1 MIRYSEGMASQVQ
14 SAAINPTKKQYELLL
29 FIDNFIKDNGYGP
42 SYREIMRALNYKSVS
57 TVAVHIDNLISRGH
71 LRKRDN
77 SARSLEVIDVV
88 AAPKTTPEVLDS
100 TDAITERCIRAK
112 IANLQKQDDDK
123 VRQDIQTLQSALQI
137 LGYEGSH
144 ETDSA

>member
-1 MIRYSEGMASQVQ
+1 MIRYSEGMAAQAQ

-88 AAPKTTPEVLDS
+88 AAPKITPEVLDS

-112 IANLQKQDDDK
+112 IVDLQKQDDSK
-123 VRQDIQTLQSALQI
+123 ARQDSQTLQSALQI
-137 LGYEGSH
+137 LGYEEPR

>member
-1 MIRYSEGMASQVQ
+1 MIRYSEGMAAQAQ

-57 TVAVHIDNLISRGH
+57 TVAAHIDNLISRGH

-77 SARSLEVIDVV
+77 SARSLEVIDMV

-100 TDAITERCIRAK
+100 TDAIAERCIRAK
-112 IANLQKQDDDK
+112 IADLQKQDDDK
-123 VRQDIQTLQSALQI
+123 ARQDIQTLQSVLQI
-137 LGYEGSH
+137 LGYEELR

>member
-1 MIRYSEGMASQVQ
+1 MAAQAQ

-77 SARSLEVIDVV
+77 SARSLEVIDV
-88 AAPKTTPEVLDS
+88 AAVSTMPEVLDS

-112 IANLQKQDDDK
+112 IADLQKQDDNK
-123 VRQDIQTLQSALQI
+123 ARQDIQTLQSALQI
-137 LGYEGSH
+137 LGYEGPR

>member
-1 MIRYSEGMASQVQ
+1 MIRYSEGMAAQAQ

-77 SARSLEVIDVV
+77 SARSLEVIDV
-88 AAPKTTPEVLDS
+88 AAVSTMPEVLDS

-112 IANLQKQDDDK
+112 IADLQKQDDNK
-123 VRQDIQTLQSALQI
+123 ARQDIQTLQSALQI
-137 LGYEGSH
+137 LGYE
-144 ETDSA
+144 ELYEADSA

>member
-1 MIRYSEGMASQVQ
+1 MAAQAQ

-88 AAPKTTPEVLDS
+88 AAPKTAPEVLDS

-112 IANLQKQDDDK
+112 IADLQKQDDNK
-123 VRQDIQTLQSALQI
+123 ARQDIQTLQSALQI
-137 LGYEGSH
+137 LGYEEPR

>member
-1 MIRYSEGMASQVQ
+1 MIAQAQ

-77 SARSLEVIDVV
+77 SARSLEVIDV
-88 AAPKTTPEVLDS
+88 AAVSTMPEVLDS

-112 IANLQKQDDDK
+112 IADLQKQDDNK
-123 VRQDIQTLQSALQI
+123 ARQDIQTLQSALQI
-137 LGYEGSH
+137 LGYE
-144 ETDSA
+144 ELYEADSA

>member
-1 MIRYSEGMASQVQ
+1 MVAQAQ

-57 TVAVHIDNLISRGH
+57 TVAVHIDNLISRGY

-100 TDAITERCIRAK
+100 TDAIIERCIRAK
-112 IANLQKQDDDK
+112 IADLQKQDDDK

-137 LGYEGSH
+137 LGYEEPR

>member
-1 MIRYSEGMASQVQ
+1 MAAQAQ

-77 SARSLEVIDVV
+77 SARSLEVIDVA

-100 TDAITERCIRAK
+100 TDAIAERCIRAK
-112 IANLQKQDDDK
+112 IADLQKQDDDK
-123 VRQDIQTLQSALQI
+123 VRRDIQTLQSALQI
-137 LGYEGSH
+137 LGYEEPR

>member
-1 MIRYSEGMASQVQ
+1 MIRYSEGMVAQAQ

-42 SYREIMRALNYKSVS
+42 SYREIMRALDYKSVS

-77 SARSLEVIDVV
+77 SARSLEVIDVA

-100 TDAITERCIRAK
+100 TDAITEHCIRAK
-112 IANLQKQDDDK
+112 IADLQKQDDDK
-123 VRQDIQTLQSALQI
+123 ARQDIQTLQSALQI
-137 LGYEGSH
+137 LGYERPR

>member
-1 MIRYSEGMASQVQ
+1 MIRYSEGMVAQAQ

-112 IANLQKQDDDK
+112 IADLQKQDNK
-123 VRQDIQTLQSALQI
+123 AHQDIQTLQSALQI
-137 LGYEGSH
+137 LGYEGPR

>member
-1 MIRYSEGMASQVQ
+1 MAAQAQ

-77 SARSLEVIDVV
+77 SARSLEVIDVA

-100 TDAITERCIRAK
+100 TDAIIERCIRAK
-112 IANLQKQDDDK
+112 IADLQKQDDDK
-123 VRQDIQTLQSALQI
+123 ARQDIQTLQSALQI
-137 LGYEGSH
+137 LGYEEPR

>member
-1 MIRYSEGMASQVQ
+1 MIRYSEGMVAQAQ

-42 SYREIMRALNYKSVS
+42 SYREIMRALDYKSVS

-88 AAPKTTPEVLDS
+88 AVPKTTPEVLDS
-100 TDAITERCIRAK
+100 TDAITERRIRAK
-112 IANLQKQDDDK
+112 IADLQKQDDDK
-123 VRQDIQTLQSALQI
+123 ARQDIQTLQSALRI
-137 LGYEGSH
+137 LGYEGPR

>member
-1 MIRYSEGMASQVQ
+1 MAAQAQ

-77 SARSLEVIDVV
+77 SARSLEVIDV
-88 AAPKTTPEVLDS
+88 AAVSTMPEVLDS

-112 IANLQKQDDDK
+112 ITNLQKQDDDK
-123 VRQDIQTLQSALQI
+123 TRQDIQTLQSALQI
-137 LGYEGSH
+137 LGYEGPR

>member
-1 MIRYSEGMASQVQ
+1 
-14 SAAINPTKKQYELLL
+14 
-29 FIDNFIKDNGYGP
+29 
-42 SYREIMRALNYKSVS
+42 MRALNYKSVS

-112 IANLQKQDDDK
+112 ITDLQKQDDNK
-123 VRQDIQTLQSALQI
+123 ARQDIQTLQSALQI
-137 LGYEGSH
+137 LGYEEPD

>member
-1 MIRYSEGMASQVQ
+1 MIRYSEGMAAQAQ

-77 SARSLEVIDVV
+77 SARSLEVINLDTVSKV
-88 AAPKTTPEVLDS
+88 APEALNLTTESD
-100 TDAITERCIRAK
+100 IRAK
-112 IANLQKQDDDK
+112 ITDLQKQDDNK
-123 VRQDIQTLQSALQI
+123 ARQDIQTLQSALQI
-137 LGYEGSH
+137 LDYEEPR

>member
-1 MIRYSEGMASQVQ
+1 MVAQAQ
-14 SAAINPTKKQYELLL
+14 SVAINPTKKQYELLL

-42 SYREIMRALNYKSVS
+42 SYREIMRALDYKSVS

-77 SARSLEVIDVV
+77 SARSLEVIDVA

-100 TDAITERCIRAK
+100 TDAITKRCIRAK

-123 VRQDIQTLQSALQI
+123 ARRDIQTLQSALQI
-137 LGYEGSH
+137 LGYE
-144 ETDSA
+144 ELYEADSA

>member
-1 MIRYSEGMASQVQ
+1 MVAQAQ

-77 SARSLEVIDVV
+77 SARSLEVIDV
-88 AAPKTTPEVLDS
+88 AAVSTMPEVLDS

-112 IANLQKQDDDK
+112 IADLQKQDDNK
-123 VRQDIQTLQSALQI
+123 ARQDIQTLQSALQI
-137 LGYEGSH
+137 LGYE
-144 ETDSA
+144 ELYEADSA

>member
-1 MIRYSEGMASQVQ
+1 MAAQAQ

-77 SARSLEVIDVV
+77 LARSLEVIDVA

-100 TDAITERCIRAK
+100 TDAITEHCIRAK
-112 IANLQKQDDDK
+112 IADLQKQDDDK
-123 VRQDIQTLQSALQI
+123 ARQDIQTLQSALQI
-137 LGYEGSH
+137 LGYERPR

>member
-1 MIRYSEGMASQVQ
+1 MIRYSEGMVAQAQ
-14 SAAINPTKKQYELLL
+14 SVAINPTKKQYELLL

-42 SYREIMRALNYKSVS
+42 SYREIMRALDYKSVS

-77 SARSLEVIDVV
+77 SARSLEVIDVA

-100 TDAITERCIRAK
+100 TDAIIERCIRAK
-112 IANLQKQDDDK
+112 IADLQKQDDDK

-137 LGYEGSH
+137 LGYEEPR

>member
-1 MIRYSEGMASQVQ
+1 MAAQAQ

-77 SARSLEVIDVV
+77 SARSLEVINLDTVSKV
-88 AAPKTTPEVLDS
+88 APKPLNLTTESD
-100 TDAITERCIRAK
+100 IRAK
-112 IANLQKQDDDK
+112 IADLQKQDDDK
-123 VRQDIQTLQSALQI
+123 VRRDIQTLQSALQI
-137 LGYEGSH
+137 LGYEGPR

>member
-1 MIRYSEGMASQVQ
+1 MIRYSEGMAAQAQ

-77 SARSLEVIDVV
+77 SARSLEVINLDTVSKV
-88 AAPKTTPEVLDS
+88 APEALNLTTESD
-100 TDAITERCIRAK
+100 IRAK
-112 IANLQKQDDDK
+112 ITDLQKQDDNK
-123 VRQDIQTLQSALQI
+123 ARQDIQTLQSALQI
-137 LGYEGSH
+137 LGYEGPR

>member
-1 MIRYSEGMASQVQ
+1 MAAQAQ

-57 TVAVHIDNLISRGH
+57 TVAVHIDNLISRGY

-77 SARSLEVIDVV
+77 SARSLEVINLDTVSKV
-88 AAPKTTPEVLDS
+88 APKPLNLTTESD
-100 TDAITERCIRAK
+100 IRAK
-112 IANLQKQDDDK
+112 ITDLQKQDDDK
-123 VRQDIQTLQSALQI
+123 ARQDIQTLQSALQI
-137 LGYEGSH
+137 LGYEGPR

>member
-1 MIRYSEGMASQVQ
+1 MAAQAQ
-14 SAAINPTKKQYELLL
+14 SAAINPTKRQYELLL
-29 FIDNFIKDNGYGP
+29 FIDGFIKDNGYGP
-42 SYREIMRALNYKSVS
+42 SYREIMRALDYKSVS

-77 SARSLEVIDVV
+77 SARSLEVIDVA

-100 TDAITERCIRAK
+100 TDAIIERCIRAK
-112 IANLQKQDDDK
+112 IADLQKQDDDK

-137 LGYEGSH
+137 LGYEEPR

>member
-1 MIRYSEGMASQVQ
+1 MAAQAQ

-42 SYREIMRALNYKSVS
+42 SYREIMRALNYQSVS
-57 TVAVHIDNLISRGH
+57 PVAVHIDSLISRGH

-100 TDAITERCIRAK
+100 TDAITRAK
-112 IANLQKQDDDK
+112 IADLQKQDDDK
-123 VRQDIQTLQSALQI
+123 ARRDIQTLQSALQI
-137 LGYEGSH
+137 LGYEGPR

>member
-1 MIRYSEGMASQVQ
+1 MIRYSEGMAAQAQ

-77 SARSLEVIDVV
+77 SARSLEVINLDTVSKV
-88 AAPKTTPEVLDS
+88 APKPLNLTTESD
-100 TDAITERCIRAK
+100 IRAK
-112 IANLQKQDDDK
+112 ITDLQKQDDNK
-123 VRQDIQTLQSALQI
+123 ARQDIQTLQSALQI
-137 LGYEGSH
+137 LGYEGPR

>member
-1 MIRYSEGMASQVQ
+1 MIRYSEGMAAQAQ

-57 TVAVHIDNLISRGH
+57 TVAVHIDNLISRGY

-77 SARSLEVIDVV
+77 SARSLEVINLDTVSKV
-88 AAPKTTPEVLDS
+88 APKPLNLTTESD
-100 TDAITERCIRAK
+100 IRAK
-112 IANLQKQDDDK
+112 ITDLQKQDDDK
-123 VRQDIQTLQSALQI
+123 ARQDIQTLQSALQI
-137 LGYEGSH
+137 LGYEGPR

>member
-1 MIRYSEGMASQVQ
+1 MIRYSEGMAAQAQ
-14 SAAINPTKKQYELLL
+14 SAATNPTKKQYELLL

-88 AAPKTTPEVLDS
+88 AAPTTPEVLDS

-112 IANLQKQDDDK
+112 IADLQKQDDDK
-123 VRQDIQTLQSALQI
+123 VRRDIQTLQSALQI
-137 LGYEGSH
+137 LGYEGPR

>member
-1 MIRYSEGMASQVQ
+1 MVAQAQ
-14 SAAINPTKKQYELLL
+14 SVAINPTKKQYELLL

-42 SYREIMRALNYKSVS
+42 SYREIMRALDYKSVS

-77 SARSLEVIDVV
+77 SARSLEVIDVA

-100 TDAITERCIRAK
+100 TDAIIERCIRAK
-112 IANLQKQDDDK
+112 IADLQKQDDDK

-137 LGYEGSH
+137 LGYEEPR